1 MRSKRAS
8 VSSEGTGR
16 VQGGKGMEV
25 SGSGRD
31 SRKIKE
37 GCDKIWAPFLGSP
50 GNFSGPQSRVD
61 NLYLKTEK
69 CIHLTPEISCSV
81 VITFENLLWLS
92 GCENVSGTYKIWV
105 PGLRNECTIRRRG
118 RSNM

>member
-8 VSSEGTGR
+8 VRSEGIGT

-50 GNFSGPQSRVD
+50 RNFSGPQIRVG
-61 NLYLKTEK
+61 NLYLKIEK
-69 CIHLTPEISCSV
+69 CIHLTPEIS
-81 VITFENLLWLS
+81 
-92 GCENVSGTYKIWV
+92 
-105 PGLRNECTIRRRG
+105 
-118 RSNM
+118 